1 MRIAANKAYCRI
13 CRNALLTR
21 KSLIPMRTS
30 AKSVP
35 RKKRTS
41 ATSANPLFLH
51 DDSYL
56 IFKFE
61 NPSSKIVGG
70 PVGGEIE
77 GCTTCGSEG
86 STQGYG
92 KIGTWKITDHYESPM
107 FWAEIKNSYTGCG
120 S

>member
-1 MRIAANKAYCRI
+1 MLNGNTQELSIFTFDFENEDP
-13 CRNALLTR
+13 T
-21 KSLIPMRTS
+21 
-30 AKSVP
+30 
-35 RKKRTS
+35 
-41 ATSANPLFLH
+41 NPLFLH
-51 DDSYL
+51 NDSYL

-61 NPSSKIVGG
+61 DPSSKIVGG

-107 FWAEIKNSYTGCG
+107 FWAEIENSYTGHG